1 MKKSYS
7 KIRHIQEANERIEE
21 NYLQEQG
28 VFNTVRAGV
37 AGAAQN
43 IGTRAQ
49 NLGNA
54 LKSKGQKKIPKNPKL
69 EAVVKKLKIRE
80 DYLNKQ
86 LNFLKQELEEY
97 KQELS
102 NASTATPDYKPEFD
116 KTISVIDGYITS
128 IDNTLAQGQSLQS
141 YSVTYTA

>member
-1 MKKSYS
+1 MRKSYS

-28 VFNTVRAGV
+28 IFNSVKAGV
-37 AGAAQN
+37 AGAAKN
-43 IGTRAQ
+43 VATRAQ
-49 NLGNA
+49 NLGSA
-54 LKSKGQKKIPKNPKL
+54 ISSKGQKKIPKNPKL
-69 EAVVKKLKIRE
+69 EAVVKKVKVRE

-102 NASTATPDYKPEFD
+102 AASAATPDYKAEFD
-116 KTISVIDGYITS
+116 KTTGVINGYLQS
-128 IDNTLAQGQSLQS
+128 INNTLAQGQSLQN